1 MHTCS
6 HSRLRDRLYAPLHP
20 VRLTGPFPSM
30 LTAALVIDTLRSSP
44 RWITCAC
51 DPALS
56 FSISS
61 FPTSMYVLSSIII
74 SLFPIEHCF
83 EDCLTSILLT
93 RRGLRH
99 WDAPQKPPS
108 LPLRPTRPLETV
120 CVLLLDLVAALAK
133 SILVFILSLE
143 ETFVRAFF
151 LLRQPSL
158 RAFT

>member
-30 LTAALVIDTLRSSP
+30 LTADLVIDTLRSSP

-93 RRGLRH
+93 RRGIQR
-99 WDAPQKPPS
+99 WDAPQKTSISSPS
-108 LPLRPTRPLETV
+108 TDTSIRDCLCL
-120 CVLLLDLVAALAK
+120 ALG
-133 SILVFILSLE
+133 LSG
-143 ETFVRAFF
+143 RS
-151 LLRQPSL
+151 R
-158 RAFT
+158 